1 MAGTAI
7 PSDDKPEFT
16 DAAGRPT
23 DTAPGPRGQRMAQLG
38 ILTRAQK
45 KKPEFPKIRQTMDG
59 KPVGGDVENF
69 KAHVSLAEKARE
81 QLERQTATGPANTIS
96 EADPM
101 KKSLIA
107 RSPMM
112 RR

>member
-1 MAGTAI
+1 MLNQEPT
-7 PSDDKPEFT
+7 DYT

-45 KKPEFPKIRQTMDG
+45 KKPVLPTMKLNREG
-59 KPVGGDVENF
+59 KANPGELENI
-69 KAHVSLAEKARE
+69 KMESSLAQKAADQRAMLM
-81 QLERQTATGPANTIS
+81 QQGPANTIS

-101 KKSLIA
+101 KRSLVSRAPIA
-107 RSPMM
+107 GKR
-112 RR
+112 